1 MRRHSFV
8 SNNYKFSH
16 ISYLSPTTILSRTES
31 AVCVCACVRACAI
44 ICTAQAAASGSTSS
58 YLTFQ
63 ADAGALQ
70 RLQLS
75 WQYPGEL
82 RQFHF
87 APHDYRR
94 RRGDRLA
101 PAIAVPRRHPELVL
115 CSRFQVECVESV
127 GGTDAHLPGTE
138 TNITIL

>member
-1 MRRHSFV
+1 M
-8 SNNYKFSH
+8 
-16 ISYLSPTTILSRTES
+16 
-31 AVCVCACVRACAI
+31 CVRVRACVRACAI
-44 ICTAQAAASGSTSS
+44 MCTAQAASGSTSS

-82 RQFHF
+82 GQFHF
-87 APHDYRR
+87 APNGYGRH
-94 RRGDRLA
+94 RGDRLA

-115 CSRFQVECVESV
+115 CSRFQVECVECV
-127 GGTDAHLPGTE
+127 GGTDAHLPGRE
-138 TNITIL
+138 PSNIIL

>member
-1 MRRHSFV
+1 M
-8 SNNYKFSH
+8 
-16 ISYLSPTTILSRTES
+16 
-31 AVCVCACVRACAI
+31 CARARAI
-44 ICTAQAAASGSTSS
+44 ICTEQAASGSTSS

-70 RLQLS
+70 RLQLP
-75 WQYPGEL
+75 WQDPGEL
-82 RQFHF
+82 GQFHF

-127 GGTDAHLPGTE
+127 GGTDANLPGTGPD
-138 TNITIL
+138 IAIL

>member
-1 MRRHSFV
+1 MC
-8 SNNYKFSH
+8 
-16 ISYLSPTTILSRTES
+16 
-31 AVCVCACVRACAI
+31 VCVCVRACAI